1 MPGPRE
7 RTAPHPGR
15 RLRLSLEKTRSLLDS
30 LARTYTPEFL
40 DTDPLGLVR
49 EWQDPRDR
57 EIAALLAAGLAY
69 GRVVS
74 IRRSLQAVFRT
85 MGERP
90 SRFVDRLEPR
100 RAARRLERFA
110 HRFTTGAAV
119 VDLLWRVRQAREAAG
134 SLERFFVDGDPE
146 PRSATLSPAM
156 DAFVDRLFSLPGS
169 GLGAGAEEGA
179 RWLLP
184 APSRG
189 SACKRHCLFLR
200 WMVRPDDG
208 VDLGLWREVSPS
220 RLLLPLDVHLE
231 RVVVA
236 LGWTRRKSPG
246 WPMVLEATAC
256 LRRIDPSDP
265 VRYDFALSRLGILGL
280 LPARGTASPP
290 ARWAA
295 VLGA

>member
-1 MPGPRE
+1 
-7 RTAPHPGR
+7 
-15 RLRLSLEKTRSLLDS
+15 LRLSLEKTRSLLDG

-40 DTDPLGLVR
+40 DTDPLGVVR
-49 EWQDPRDR
+49 EWDEPGDR
-57 EIAALLAAGLAY
+57 EIAGLLAAGLAY
-69 GRVVS
+69 GRVAS
-74 IRRSLQAVFRT
+74 IRRSVRSAVAA
-85 MGERP
+85 MGDTP
-90 SRFVDRLEPR
+90 SRFVDRLDPR
-100 RAARRLERFA
+100 RAAGRFERVA

-119 VDLLWRVRQAREAAG
+119 VDLLWRIRMARERAG
-134 SLERFFVDGDPE
+134 SLERFFLDSDPA
-146 PRSATLSPAM
+146 PGSPTLAPAM
-156 DAFVDRLFSLPGS
+156 DAFVGRLFSLPAS
-169 GLGAGAEEGA
+169 GLGSDAERGA

-208 VDLGLWREVSPS
+208 VDLGLWRGVSPS

-246 WPMVLEATAC
+246 WPMVLDATAC
-256 LRRIDPSDP
+256 LRRIDPGDP

-280 LPARGTASPP
+280 LPARGAA
-290 ARWAA
+290 ARPGGWAA
-295 VLGA
+295 ALGA